1 MKLLIVDD
9 DVFLRDMYALKFSES
24 DYEVQAAETAEH
36 ALQIIEQTPDLK
48 AVLIDM
54 IMPGM
59 TGIELIREIKER
71 HQSCEAALIILSN
84 QGQESDIAE
93 ATEAGASGYIIKAEA
108 IPSDVVKQVT
118 KILTKDSD

>member
-24 DYEVQAAETAEH
+24 GYTVQAAETAEQ
-36 ALQIIEQTPDLK
+36 ALIVIEKTPDLK
-48 AVLIDM
+48 VVLIDM

-59 TGIELIREIKER
+59 TGIELITEIKQR
-71 HQSCEAALIILSN
+71 HQSCKADLIILSN

-108 IPSDVVKQVT
+108 IPSDVVKQVDE
-118 KILTKDSD
+118 IISNDSD